1 MACAIGWETFFFI
14 FRGGGGGEVLPRRC
28 RIMIPRPH
36 VSNVEEQKKL
46 SGKSCG
52 HLVSFVLAFPRSG
65 RLPFHAPSRPCQ
77 VLGRLGPLMD
87 LFIHLIVVA
96 NNLGNPSP
104 RRAALVSHGLSLG
117 YCTMVA
123 GRMGGRLINGQAHVT
138 VTCFIL
144 RPMGG

>member
-96 NNLGNPSP
+96 NNLSNPP
-104 RRAALVSHGLSLG
+104 PPRAALVSHGLSLG
-117 YCTMVA
+117 YSMP
-123 GRMGGRLINGQAHVT
+123 T
-138 VTCFIL
+138 VVVIRSRWIRCREKKPHLPRATAAIFN
-144 RPMGG
+144 